1 MNKIDQLF
9 QIHHILS
16 QVYHIQIDNGQVD
29 HKRQDTVDSPD
40 AVMILMMKATMYQG
54 DRHVVMEIV
63 IIKGDLQRDMNHY
76 QLKKMNHYQLKKVN
90 MDQVNY

>member
-29 HKRQDTVDSPD
+29 HKRQDTVGSPD
-40 AVMILMMKATMYQG
+40 AVMILMMTATIYQG
-54 DRHVVMEIV
+54 DQHIVMDIV

-76 QLKKMNHYQLKKVN
+76 HLKKVN